1 MSINYSAVID
11 EMFTTVKS
19 IVDGSS
25 DLIGYVPEVRWQGVP
40 KSTKPPVDKFW
51 LRASKMI
58 VTEQQASLSSVD
70 DTRMWE
76 AIGLMYVQCFCP
88 RNLASSIDNG
98 RLFAERMRNAF
109 RQQSLSGEIW
119 YRNQKVVELPETA
132 ESYPINVVIE
142 FHFKTLT
149 GKSFAGTLPESGNVM
164 EFTISPSTPDGTNR
178 IFDLSPVPS
187 TLMWFW
193 NGELQKQGAGK
204 DYQLVG
210 NQVTMAIAPGI
221 NDNLQAFGS

>member
-1 MSINYSAVID
+1 MSINYPAVID
-11 EMFTTVKS
+11 EMFTTVKA
-19 IVDGSS
+19 IADGSS

-149 GKSFAGTLPESGNVM
+149 SKTAPAEDDTMLRDFAIAGAVDN
-164 EFTISPSTPDGTNR
+164 TNQTF
-178 IFDLSPVPS
+178 ILSPTPT

-193 NGELQKQGAGK
+193 NGVLQSSPA
-204 DYQLVG
+204 DYVLVG
-210 NQVTMAIAPGI
+210 NEVTMSLAPKIG
-221 NDNLQAFGS
+221 DHLQAVGS